1 MEALDIASLRISLV
15 VVVLA
20 AFVLFYVVTYRVTR
34 AAYAALWSL
43 ALLQIV
49 LGTTLMLG
57 VGTSAQALVLP
68 PANGLL
74 LGGAIA
80 LYAGV
85 RTVDGLAVSRA
96 LVVPPV
102 LVALVTAAD
111 DPGTKAWAGD
121 LVYLPLLGLAT
132 GATALHL
139 WTTTGPRLGLRR
151 ALAGAIAVESAFYLV
166 RTVAFFT
173 MGPQDARYDALFGP
187 VPATLVNLAVLMG
200 GVLGM
205 TALSTEQQV
214 RELRSQATRDG
225 LTQLLNRAEF
235 DRRATVAIERMR
247 RGGMRGTLVIA
258 DLDHFKTVN
267 DTWGHEVGDRVL
279 CAFAEACRSVVR
291 ASDLVARVGGEE
303 FVLLLPGSSPQDAER
318 VVRELR
324 ALLCAV
330 PMPDPDLQVTASY
343 GVVSTT
349 DHRGLAAVVAAADA
363 ALYRA
368 KRAGRDRLGH
378 ADSAD
383 RTPGELVEL
392 G

>member
-1 MEALDIASLRISLV
+1 MEALDITSLRISLG

-20 AFVLFYVVTYRVTR
+20 ALVLFYVVTYRVTR
-34 AAYAALWSL
+34 AAYAALWCL
-43 ALLQIV
+43 ALLSIV
-49 LGTTLMLG
+49 LGTTLLLG
-57 VGTSAQALVLP
+57 LGTSVQALVLP

-74 LGGAIA
+74 LGGAVA

-85 RTVDGLAVSRA
+85 RLVDGLPASWTLA
-96 LVVPPV
+96 LAPV
-102 LVALVTAAD
+102 LVAVATAAD
-111 DPGTKAWAGD
+111 DPGAKEWAGD
-121 LVYLPLLGLAT
+121 WLYLPLLGLAT
-132 GATALHL
+132 GATAVHL
-139 WTTTGPRLGLRR
+139 WTTTGPRAGLRR
-151 ALAGAIAVESAFYLV
+151 ALACAIGIESAFYLV
-166 RTVAFFT
+166 RTVSFVAL
-173 MGPQDARYDALFGP
+173 GPEDARYEVLFGP

-235 DRRATVAIERMR
+235 DRRASIAVERMR
-247 RGGMRGTLVIA
+247 RGGMPGTLVIA
-258 DLDHFKTVN
+258 DLDHFKSIN
-267 DTWGHEVGDRVL
+267 DTWGHEEGDRVL
-279 CAFAEACRSVVR
+279 CAFADACRSVVR
-291 ASDLVARVGGEE
+291 SSDLVARIGGEE

-318 VVRELR
+318 VVRALR
-324 ALLCAV
+324 ARLCAL
-330 PMPDPDLQVTASY
+330 PMPDPALQVTASY

-349 DHRGLAAVVAAADA
+349 SHRGLAAVVAAADA

-378 ADSAD
+378 DDNPD
-383 RTPGELVEL
+383 RTEGALVEL

>member
-1 MEALDIASLRISLV
+1 VEALDIGSLRISLG

-20 AFVLFYVVTYRVTR
+20 ALVLFYVVTYRVTR
-34 AAYAALWSL
+34 ATYAALWCL
-43 ALLQIV
+43 ALLSIV
-49 LGTTLMLG
+49 LGTALLLG

-68 PANGLL
+68 PANALL
-74 LGGAIA
+74 LGGAVA
-80 LYAGV
+80 LYAGM
-85 RTVDGLAVSRA
+85 RAVDGMSVPWTLA
-96 LVVPPV
+96 VPPV
-102 LVALVTAAD
+102 VVAVVTAAD
-111 DPGTKAWAGD
+111 DPGARSWAGD
-121 LVYLPLLGLAT
+121 WLYLPLLGLAT
-132 GATALHL
+132 GATAVHL
-139 WTTTGPRLGLRR
+139 WRTTGPRRGLRR

-166 RTVAFFT
+166 RTLSFFT
-173 MGPQDARYDALFGP
+173 MGPQDARYQDFFGP
-187 VPATLVNLAVLMG
+187 VPATLVNLAVLVG

-214 RELRSQATRDG
+214 SELRSQATRDG

-235 DRRATVAIERMR
+235 DRRAGVAVERMR
-247 RGGMRGTLVIA
+247 RGGLPGTLVIA

-279 CAFAEACRSVVR
+279 CAFADACRSVVR
-291 ASDLVARVGGEE
+291 ASDLVARIGGEE

-324 ALLCAV
+324 ARLCAV

-349 DHRGLAAVVAAADA
+349 AHRGLPAVVAAADA

-378 ADSAD
+378 ADGAD
-383 RTPGELVEL
+383 RTPGALVEL
-392 G
+392 A

>member
-20 AFVLFYVVTYRVTR
+20 ALVLFYVVTYRVTR
-34 AAYAALWSL
+34 APYAAVWSL
-43 ALLQIV
+43 ALLSIV

-57 VGTSAQALVLP
+57 VGTPAQALVLP

-74 LGGAIA
+74 IGGAVA

-85 RTVDGLAVSRA
+85 RAVDGLEVPRV

-111 DPGTKAWAGD
+111 DPGAQVWAGD
-121 LVYLPLLGLAT
+121 WLYLPVLGLAT
-132 GATALHL
+132 GATAVHL
-139 WTTTGPRLGLRR
+139 WTTTGPRTGLRR
-151 ALAGAIAVESAFYLV
+151 ALACAIAVESAFYLV
-166 RTVAFFT
+166 RTVAFFAI
-173 MGPQDARYDALFGP
+173 GPDDATYTTLFGP
-187 VPATLVNLAVLMG
+187 VPATLVNLAVLVG

-205 TALSTEQQV
+205 TALSTEHQV

-235 DRRATVAIERMR
+235 DRRASIAIERMR
-247 RGGMRGTLVIA
+247 RGGLPGTLVIA
-258 DLDHFKTVN
+258 DLDHFKSVN
-267 DTWGHEVGDRVL
+267 DTWGHEEGDRVL
-279 CAFAEACRSVVR
+279 CAFADACRSVVR
-291 ASDLVARVGGEE
+291 SSDLVARIGGEE

-324 ALLCAV
+324 ARLCAL
-330 PMPDPDLQVTASY
+330 PMPDPALQVTASY

-349 DHRGLAAVVAAADA
+349 AHRGLAAVVAAADA

>member
-20 AFVLFYVVTYRVTR
+20 ALVLFYVVTYRVTR
-34 AAYAALWSL
+34 APYAAVWSL
-43 ALLQIV
+43 ALLSIV

-57 VGTSAQALVLP
+57 VGTPAQALVLP

-74 LGGAIA
+74 IGGAVA

-85 RTVDGLAVSRA
+85 RAVDGLEVPRV

-111 DPGTKAWAGD
+111 DPGAQVWAGD
-121 LVYLPLLGLAT
+121 WLYLPVLGLAT
-132 GATALHL
+132 GATAVHL
-139 WTTTGPRLGLRR
+139 WTTTGPRTGLRR
-151 ALAGAIAVESAFYLV
+151 ALACAIAVESAFYLV
-166 RTVAFFT
+166 RTVAFFAI
-173 MGPQDARYDALFGP
+173 GPDDATYTTLFGP
-187 VPATLVNLAVLMG
+187 VPATLVNLAVLVG

-205 TALSTEQQV
+205 TALSTEHQV

-235 DRRATVAIERMR
+235 DRRASVAIERMR
-247 RGGMRGTLVIA
+247 RGGLPGTLVIA
-258 DLDHFKTVN
+258 DLDHFKSVN

-279 CAFAEACRSVVR
+279 CAFADACRSVVR
-291 ASDLVARVGGEE
+291 ASDLVARIGGEE

-324 ALLCAV
+324 ARLYAV
-330 PMPDPDLQVTASY
+330 PMPDPDLHVTASY

-349 DHRGLAAVVAAADA
+349 AHRGLAAALAAADA